1 MKVAAVLVVASI
13 ALVGCTQSPAPP
25 LSRPLVQFL
34 EAGGMDWMNEYA
46 NATGVRLELSGIH
59 AIDGRV
65 AFVFGGLEAQPG
77 TLRSVLLRT
86 ADGGETWQ
94 EVMTPVTASKVQFV
108 AFANRELGWAL
119 AAWTVEG
126 PGRVVLHGSDSSGR
140 AWTQLA
146 DIPRS
151 STWSYPVSM
160 TFDDPSNGE
169 IGLSHGDIGNPDD
182 PPRVELLATT
192 DGGYTWQTTRRLP
205 AEEAAIEEPPRLF
218 ATTCS
223 DGSAWELDLGDMRN
237 PHIVIRRRA
246 RPEDEWILVSTLPT
260 RFSFTNGHVFAA
272 SAR

>member
-1 MKVAAVLVVASI
+1 MKSAALVVVASI
-13 ALVGCTQSPAPP
+13 ALAGCEQSPGPP
-25 LSRPLVQFL
+25 SPQPLVRFL
-34 EAGGMDWMNEYA
+34 DAGGMDWMNEYA

-65 AFVFGGLEAQPG
+65 AFVFGGLEAPPG

-108 AFANRELGWAL
+108 AFTNRELGWAL

-126 PGRVVLHGSDSSGR
+126 PGEIVLHGSDSSGR
-140 AWTQLA
+140 AWTRLG
-146 DIPRS
+146 DIRRS
-151 STWSYPVSM
+151 SPWSYPVSM

-169 IGLSHGDIGNPDD
+169 IRLSHLDVGNPDD
-182 PPRVELLATT
+182 PPHVELLATT

-205 AEEAAIEEPPRLF
+205 SEEAAIEEPPRLF
-218 ATTCS
+218 TTTCS
-223 DGSAWELDLGDMRN
+223 DGSTWELDLGDMRN
-237 PHIVIRRRA
+237 PHIVIRRRP

-260 RFSFTNGHVFAA
+260 RFSFADGRVLTA
-272 SAR
+272 SDR